1 MAEISETL
9 SLYIQGPVLSGLGLE
24 NCSYPTLSF
33 GVSLDHQQFPS
44 FSLETE
50 TDF

>member
-9 SLYIQGPVLSGLGLE
+9 SLYIQGRVLSGLGLE

-33 GVSLDHQQFPS
+33 GVSLDHQHFPS